1 MKSTLYLNEF
11 NKVNVHSVSKANLD
25 IRLSFLRKVYGI
37 LSCQLILTLLIGL
50 FFYLIP
56 NGVEY
61 VLNNRWHIDIA
72 LISSIVLMG
81 LLYFKRHQ
89 SPLNFVLLFSF
100 TLCQAYMLG
109 TTMIFYKASLLI
121 KSLVLTMAAFVGL
134 HIYAMQTKRDFS
146 KWGQML
152 ITGMWVLC
160 LAGIIQY
167 FYPMSG
173 FEFGLSILGTA
184 LFCLYIVYD
193 VQILMTKL
201 SPEEYVIASLTLYL
215 DTINLFLQI
224 LKLLKSSEKRNKN

>member
-1 MKSTLYLNEF
+1 
-11 NKVNVHSVSKANLD
+11 
-25 IRLSFLRKVYGI
+25 
-37 LSCQLILTLLIGL
+37 
-50 FFYLIP
+50 
-56 NGVEY
+56 
-61 VLNNRWHIDIA
+61 
-72 LISSIVLMG
+72 
-81 LLYFKRHQ
+81 
-89 SPLNFVLLFSF
+89 
-100 TLCQAYMLG
+100 
-109 TTMIFYKASLLI
+109 
-121 KSLVLTMAAFVGL
+121 MAAFVGL